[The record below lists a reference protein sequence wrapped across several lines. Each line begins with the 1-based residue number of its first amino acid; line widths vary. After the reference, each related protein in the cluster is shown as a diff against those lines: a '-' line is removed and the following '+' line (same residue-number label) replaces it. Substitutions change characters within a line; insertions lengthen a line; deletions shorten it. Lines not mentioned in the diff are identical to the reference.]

1 MENDNLAPLKKDPD
15 TYLIIGAAMAV
26 HTDLGCGFLEP
37 VYHEALG
44 IEFQIREIRFEH
56 EVPLPITYKGRRLS
70 QRYRVDFKCG
80 TVLVE
85 VKAVDALAPIHKA
98 QMINYLKAS
107 KQERGLVLNFGGQ
120 SLEWERVVLDYREPI
135 IVDPRKS

>member
-1 MENDNLAPLKKDPD
+1 MENNNFAQLKKDPD

-26 HTDLGCGFLEP
+26 HTTLGCGFLEP

-44 IEFQIREIRFEH
+44 IEFQVRDIPFEH
-56 EVPLPITYKGRRLS
+56 EVLFPIEYKGRRLS

-80 TVLVE
+80 SVLVE
-85 VKAVDALAPIHKA
+85 VKAVDTLAPIHKA

-107 KQERGLVLNFGGQ
+107 KEKRGLLLNFGEQ
-120 SLEWERVVLDYREPI
+120 SLVWDRVVLNYPNQL
-135 IVDPRKS
+135 P